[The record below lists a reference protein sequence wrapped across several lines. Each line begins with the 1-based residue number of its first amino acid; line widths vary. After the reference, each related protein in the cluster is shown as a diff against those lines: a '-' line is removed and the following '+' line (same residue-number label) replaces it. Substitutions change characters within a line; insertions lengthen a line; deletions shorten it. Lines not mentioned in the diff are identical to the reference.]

1 MQSDN
6 DETMDITTMNNK
18 PSTSSAE
25 TSDLEIINN
34 SNSLDEQNEP
44 STSRKYKP
52 RDAKDKLTRYG
63 KLSIPLVL
71 QSVGCEPDKYEEV
84 SAKMK
89 KRCPD
94 EMELLSE
101 SFIKLLKINFFK
113 QQHLLIGMINDE
125 AQKGQKN
132 AEEQI
137 KNKTFQNINDWAKFL
152 ALQGAKK
159 ASEHELPLVLRT
171 IAELEEFPPPE
182 LVEFVDFRE
191 LYKCL
196 ESLMLGYPIGNL
208 DKYNKILFKSVYK
221 ELLES
226 VNSDLENNKALL
238 IDVIKKSSVMKNMVG
253 KDTTKC
259 KNVDE
264 VFQSP
269 GLNIFELPKDCFCDF
284 YEFQLEDETEP
295 DEIIIL

>member
-1 MQSDN
+1 
-6 DETMDITTMNNK
+6 
-18 PSTSSAE
+18 
-25 TSDLEIINN
+25 
-34 SNSLDEQNEP
+34 
-44 STSRKYKP
+44 
-52 RDAKDKLTRYG
+52 
-63 KLSIPLVL
+63 
-71 QSVGCEPDKYEEV
+71 
-84 SAKMK
+84 
-89 KRCPD
+89 
-94 EMELLSE
+94 
-101 SFIKLLKINFFK
+101 
-113 QQHLLIGMINDE
+113 MINDE

-152 ALQGAKK
+152 ALQGVKK

-171 IAELEEFPPPE
+171 IAELEEFPPAE

-196 ESLMLGYPIGNL
+196 ESVMLGYPIGKL

-221 ELLES
+221 ELFES

-238 IDVIKKSSVMKNMVG
+238 IDVIKKSSVMKSMVS
-253 KDTTKC
+253 KDAPQC
-259 KNVDE
+259 NNVDE

-284 YEFQLEDETEP
+284 YEFQLEDEAEP
-295 DEIIIL
+295 EEIIIL